1 MRRTPPAPRSV
12 TASTKLVK
20 GSATYQRQLKAEG
33 LLSPPSAGK
42 TLRVLDRA
50 LLTLGRDS
58 RLRRDY
64 LRGRWQRAP
73 RCSRDDG
80 NLRAQHLSAM
90 HAVED

>member
-1 MRRTPPAPRSV
+1 MRRTPPALRSV
-12 TASTKLVK
+12 TASPKLDK
-20 GSATYQRQLKAEG
+20 GLTVYQLQLNAEG
-33 LLSPPSAGK
+33 LLSPPIAVK

-73 RCSRDDG
+73 RCSR
-80 NLRAQHLSAM
+80 NVMEICVPST
-90 HAVED
+90 